1 MLWFDTSNFKPP
13 PDFVIESGIVKIPLK
28 AVSDHAG
35 LKLLVRTTAVWKQ
48 ELNRAGSDAR

>member
-1 MLWFDTSNFKPP
+1 VLWFDTSNFKPP